1 MLDKYGFKK
10 KTYQDLKDDLET
22 KFKEKFGN
30 DINTSSRSVFGMLI
44 AIFAWFLAIL
54 WETAERVYNSSYSSK
69 AEGVQLDR
77 LATNKGMSRD
87 QESES
92 YVDLSFTGVPGSTIK
107 AQSRFSTKESL
118 YFYLIEDVTLDATG
132 KGIGEAVS
140 MDKGLQTNVAPNTI
154 TLQAEPVETVYTVTN
169 PLSATGGR
177 DVESDT
183 EFRDRLLNSP
193 AISGNTTVNA
203 MVARLNDTAGVRS
216 SSVVSLSPVVHA
228 YVLGGNREA
237 VAESLFNCLAAGI
250 DTVGTEEV
258 QVTDISGNVH
268 TVRFDY
274 AVEVPIRI
282 KIDVQSNTS
291 FPSSGIADIKQVLVQ
306 NIGGIDAAETDWIGL
321 SMGEKIVYS
330 QLFSFVYDIPG
341 IEDVTIQI
349 ARTEGT
355 FTMSNLLL
363 QSYEIARTSPDLIEV
378 NVT

>member
-1 MLDKYGFKK
+1 MLDKNGFKK